1 MTRSAKSFR
10 DKKDLQK
17 YIAIMSFLV
26 AMTFALI
33 FLLIKYKN
41 PVSINSPSFLPV
53 VRRRVE
59 AVIAMLIAAT
69 CQSLSTVSFQSITS
83 NRIITPS
90 LLGFEAVYST
100 IHTVIMYIFGVNVFL
115 EFNGVD
121 SFLMQIAIMVL
132 VSLLLYGFM
141 LSGRYGNLHFMLLI
155 GVVIGTGLKSF
166 SAFLRRLLAPS
177 EFDILQAR
185 LFASVNNSD
194 AQYFKIAIPIV
205 VIAAILVFL
214 FSNKLNVLT
223 LGKDTSVNLGLKH
236 KSSSIYI
243 LILVAVLISVSTA
256 LVGPLTFFGFLV
268 ATLTYEF
275 CPSYDHKFIFPM
287 ALFLGYVVLL
297 GAYFMMYHV
306 FSAMGVVTIII
317 ELFGGILFL
326 FVIMR
331 KESL

>member
-1 MTRSAKSFR
+1 MRSAKSFR
-10 DKKDLQK
+10 NPKDLQK
-17 YIAIMSFLV
+17 YILIMSSL
-26 AMTFALI
+26 AILTFMLI

-41 PVSINSPSFLPV
+41 PVPIDSPSFLPV
-53 VRRRVE
+53 VRRRID

-69 CQSLSTVSFQSITS
+69 CQSLATVSFQSITS

-90 LLGFEAVYST
+90 LLGFEAVYSA
-100 IHTVIMYIFGVNVFL
+100 IHTIIMYIFGVNVFL

-121 SFLMQIAIMVL
+121 SFVIQIGIMVL

-141 LSGRYGNLHFMLLI
+141 ISGKYGNLHFMLLI

-166 SAFLRRLLAPS
+166 SAFLRRLLSPS
-177 EFDILQAR
+177 EFDLLQAR

-194 AQYFKIAIPIV
+194 SRYFAVAIPIV
-205 VIAAILVFL
+205 IIAGILVVL
-214 FSNKLNVLT
+214 FSNRLNVLT
-223 LGKDTSVNLGLKH
+223 LGRDTSINLGLKH
-236 KSSSIYI
+236 NKSAIYV
-243 LILVAVLISVSTA
+243 LILVAILISVSTA

-275 CPSYDHKFIFPM
+275 CPSFDHKFIFPM
-287 ALFLGYVVLL
+287 SLFLGYVVLL
-297 GAYFMMYHV
+297 GAYFLMYHV

>member
-1 MTRSAKSFR
+1 MRSAKSFKS
-10 DKKDLQK
+10 KKDLQK
-17 YIAIMSFLV
+17 YIILMSFLI
-26 AMTFALI
+26 ALTCSLI

-41 PVSINSPSFLPV
+41 PVPIDSPSFLPV
-53 VRRRVE
+53 VRRRID

-69 CQSLSTVSFQSITS
+69 CQSLATVSFQSITS

-90 LLGFEAVYST
+90 LLGFEAVYSA
-100 IHTVIMYIFGVNVFL
+100 IHTIIMYIFGVNVFL

-121 SFLMQIAIMVL
+121 SFVIQIGIMVL

-141 LSGRYGNLHFMLLI
+141 LSGKYANLHFMLLI

-166 SAFLRRLLAPS
+166 SAFLRRLLSPS

-194 AQYFKIAIPIV
+194 SRYFAVAIPIV
-205 VIAAILVFL
+205 IIAGLLVYA
-214 FSNKLNVLT
+214 FSNRLNVLT
-223 LGKDTSVNLGLKH
+223 LGRDTSINLGLKH
-236 KSSSIYI
+236 NKSAIYI
-243 LILVAVLISVSTA
+243 LILVAILISVSTA

-275 CPSYDHKFIFPM
+275 CPSFDHKFIFPM

-297 GAYFMMYHV
+297 GAYFLMYHV